1 MKVHRVG
8 EVANTR
14 SVTAM
19 PKTKIA
25 KCNNSTEMSRVPF
38 YGAVKLNTNLLNAQ
52 AKRNKLVKQI
62 DTILKEISLAEMPEA
77 YYEELEYRRIMAFTR
92 HLRVTKERLYE
103 KLKALEEDTK
113 SSESAKQIKFNQ
125 YYAEFQRLRNATI
138 NYKEQPVLDAKT
150 KQLDVALLNKFKTA
164 LMNDDYDLGKIFDE
178 HFASLATTHNI
189 QELMAKFPR
198 IPIPQD
204 PFEVV
209 TDKMMS
215 LLTRDFYEAYDE
227 YDEVGDV
234 ISCDKLVSDTLN
246 KIYEANAPIMGI
258 SPENAFLIFAD
269 PMVDRIIERHERI
282 IEEDSY
288 GSIPTHRKSDK
299 ASFSKDDIK
308 LLPLNYDDYVTSVIK
323 QIYVDKKR
331 PNEVV
336 YSNYGLTIDVGSLND
351 SVYKFD
357 KIPEKIKVF
366 IADAAKIQALQR
378 SYDKFSNEELKSRLN
393 YYSNKE
399 FASDGVVFENIINFY
414 NCNFNKE
421 DVTYLKEFLRALDSV
436 NDKKMTVEE
445 LVSKI
450 NSQELI
456 PKGTEKLNTE
466 EFEKL
471 SQEYKA
477 EQQLVAQLGDL
488 KDKFDSAMNI
498 LYSNGMSSV
507 AMNLAKYRPEDL
519 NDASIANAEYLYGLI
534 TSYLK
539 EGDVI
544 SQKAKLEV
552 TLQRWDTYNFYK
564 EDSVGQEIIEDAELK
579 IMHVYGDC
587 SPERIGQYLLSM
599 DIIEDYP
606 KSKNYYKYP
615 EILDKIMEKSVG
627 DRDVAIMTLSKYEDY
642 LAQDNV
648 EKAKLINLV
657 QIFDSKHPVEKF
669 VLKHI
674 VENEY
679 IDVETEAQV
688 DFSGSGK
695 NLVTAKI
702 SPNVKQEI
710 IDKYKFPVCLN
721 YLVAFEEALSKV
733 AASSDSAGIKQT
745 GTNNQ
750 QLKYKM
756 ELKVNAYR
764 DRLFSSNNDYNFD
777 VYSEKGLH

>member
-1 MKVHRVG
+1 
-8 EVANTR
+8 
-14 SVTAM
+14 
-19 PKTKIA
+19 
-25 KCNNSTEMSRVPF
+25 
-38 YGAVKLNTNLLNAQ
+38 
-52 AKRNKLVKQI
+52 
-62 DTILKEISLAEMPEA
+62 
-77 YYEELEYRRIMAFTR
+77 
-92 HLRVTKERLYE
+92 
-103 KLKALEEDTK
+103 
-113 SSESAKQIKFNQ
+113 
-125 YYAEFQRLRNATI
+125 
-138 NYKEQPVLDAKT
+138 
-150 KQLDVALLNKFKTA
+150 
-164 LMNDDYDLGKIFDE
+164 MNDDYDLGKIFDE

-269 PMVDRIIERHERI
+269 SMVDRIIERHERI

-336 YSNYGLTIDVGSLND
+336 YSNYGLTFDVGSLND

-378 SYDKFSNEELKSRLN
+378 NYDKFSNEELKSRLN

-477 EQQLVAQLGDL
+477 EQQLVAQLG
-488 KDKFDSAMNI
+488 
-498 LYSNGMSSV
+498 
-507 AMNLAKYRPEDL
+507 
-519 NDASIANAEYLYGLI
+519 
-534 TSYLK
+534 
-539 EGDVI
+539 
-544 SQKAKLEV
+544 
-552 TLQRWDTYNFYK
+552 WFY
-564 EDSVGQEIIEDAELK
+564 
-579 IMHVYGDC
+579 
-587 SPERIGQYLLSM
+587 
-599 DIIEDYP
+599 
-606 KSKNYYKYP
+606 
-615 EILDKIMEKSVG
+615 
-627 DRDVAIMTLSKYEDY
+627 
-642 LAQDNV
+642 
-648 EKAKLINLV
+648 
-657 QIFDSKHPVEKF
+657 
-669 VLKHI
+669 
-674 VENEY
+674 
-679 IDVETEAQV
+679 
-688 DFSGSGK
+688 
-695 NLVTAKI
+695 
-702 SPNVKQEI
+702 
-710 IDKYKFPVCLN
+710 
-721 YLVAFEEALSKV
+721 
-733 AASSDSAGIKQT
+733 
-745 GTNNQ
+745 
-750 QLKYKM
+750 
-756 ELKVNAYR
+756 
-764 DRLFSSNNDYNFD
+764 
-777 VYSEKGLH
+777 